1 MLEVKFTS
9 KFKKDYKLIKK
20 RGMNINLLKEIVGKL
35 ANNIPLEEKYKDHEL
50 TGNYKGFRECHIQ
63 PDWLLIYL
71 VEDDK
76 LTLTLTRTGTHSDL
90 F

>member
-1 MLEVKFTS
+1 
-9 KFKKDYKLIKK
+9 
-20 RGMNINLLKEIVGKL
+20 MNINLLKEIVGKL

-63 PDWLLIYL
+63 PDWLIIYL
-71 VEDDK
+71 IEDDK
-76 LTLTLTRTGTHSDL
+76 LTLKLTRNGTHSDL

>member
-20 RGMNINLLKEIVGKL
+20 RGMNINLLKEIVDKL

-50 TGNYKGFRECHIQ
+50 TGNYRGFRECHIQ

-71 VEDDK
+71 IENNK
-76 LTLTLTRTGTHSDL
+76 LTLTLSRTGTHSDL

>member
-1 MLEVKFTS
+1 MLEIKFTS

-20 RGMNINLLKEIVGKL
+20 RGMNINLLKEIVNKL

-71 VEDDK
+71 IEDSK
-76 LTLTLTRTGTHSDL
+76 LTLTLSRTGTHSDL

>member
-1 MLEVKFTS
+1 MLEIKFTS

-20 RGMNINLLKEIVGKL
+20 RGMNINLLKEIVDKL

-50 TGNYKGFRECHIQ
+50 MGNYKGFRECHIQ

-71 VEDDK
+71 IEDNK
-76 LTLTLTRTGTHSDL
+76 LTLTLSRTGTHSDL